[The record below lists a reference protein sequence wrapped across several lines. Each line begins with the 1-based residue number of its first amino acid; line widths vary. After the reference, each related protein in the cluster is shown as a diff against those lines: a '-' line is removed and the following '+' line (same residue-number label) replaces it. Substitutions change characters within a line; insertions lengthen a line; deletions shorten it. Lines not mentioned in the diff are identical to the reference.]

1 VQYDGRVERD
11 IVEHIASL
19 FQERGA
25 LAYGEDVT
33 QLEHACQCASLAERE
48 GASAALVAAALLH
61 DVGHLLH
68 GDAGRALGDGRDD
81 RHEAIGARFLARGLP
96 EAVTQPIALHVP
108 AKRYLC
114 RVEPAYAVGLS
125 EVSRRTL
132 ALQGGVMS
140 EAQAERFAATP
151 FALDAVRV
159 RRWDDAAKGRGLATP
174 SLDHFLAVVESLRRA
189 R

>member
-1 VQYDGRVERD
+1 MALVDRD
-11 IVEHIASL
+11 IVEHIAAL
-19 FQERGA
+19 FRARGG

-33 QLEHACQCASLAERE
+33 QVEHACQCGSLAERA
-48 GASAALVAAALLH
+48 GASAALVAAAFLH

-68 GDAGRALGDGRDD
+68 VDAGRALADGRDD
-81 RHEAIGARFLARGLP
+81 RHEALGARYLARQFS
-96 EAVTQPIALHVP
+96 EAVTGPVALHVP

-114 RVEPAYAVGLS
+114 CVEPAYGAGLS

-140 EAQAERFAATP
+140 EAEAERFAATP

-159 RRWDDAAKGRGLATP
+159 RRWDDAAKCAGLATP
-174 SLDHFLAVVESLRRA
+174 SLDHFLSVIEASRLPR
-189 R
+189 